1 MPAPAPVTSAYQIA
15 ADAHYRRLDDEVG
28 VYLADRF
35 ETHLLD
41 DKAWQVLQAI
51 QELGLEQRHAT
62 PLALAARLL
71 ALPDALS
78 AGDTV
83 AASHQASA
91 QHADAC
97 RSLAPVLAALADIGV
112 LTVSAC

>member
-51 QELGLEQRHAT
+51 RELGLEQRHAT
-62 PLALAARLL
+62 PQALAERLL
-71 ALPDALS
+71 ALPDALP
-78 AGDTV
+78 AGD
-83 AASHQASA
+83 ACDASQPA